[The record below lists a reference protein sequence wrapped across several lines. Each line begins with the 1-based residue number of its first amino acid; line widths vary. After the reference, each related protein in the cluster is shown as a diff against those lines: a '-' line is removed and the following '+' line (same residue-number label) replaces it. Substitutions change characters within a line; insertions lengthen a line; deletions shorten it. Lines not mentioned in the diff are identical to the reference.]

1 MTCREITCKVLDSFT
16 YNLNR
21 PLLSAAGPGKGA
33 EGAMSGLEDGKQP
46 LKQPK
51 NQAEGMDEEDKR
63 FKQKR
68 KEEVSGNGPL
78 ATSGIKKSIKIKSKL
93 FLVPE
98 EIKALNSIPI

>member
-1 MTCREITCKVLDSFT
+1 
-16 YNLNR
+16 
-21 PLLSAAGPGKGA
+21 
-33 EGAMSGLEDGKQP
+33 MSGLEDGKQP

-78 ATSGIKKSIKIKSKL
+78 ATGNGPLATSGIKKSIKKQA
-93 FLVPE
+93 VPR
-98 EIKALNSIPI
+98 A